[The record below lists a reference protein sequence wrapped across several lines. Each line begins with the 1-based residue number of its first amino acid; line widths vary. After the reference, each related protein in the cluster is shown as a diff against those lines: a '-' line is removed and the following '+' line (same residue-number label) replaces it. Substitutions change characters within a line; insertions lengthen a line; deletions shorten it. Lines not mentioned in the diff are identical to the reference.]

1 MTTISGPVMV
11 KGGVLNAV
19 KILDGQGAEARLIRV
34 LLPSGSSLTS
44 ESIQATIWKTQ
55 IKQLGFARCVHD
67 RCAIS
72 FLSVKGMEAHVK
84 TCKGFSNPGDYVL
97 CPGCS
102 ERFKTFSTMAKHH
115 VKAHGCSAK
124 SAPRPETVLASDE
137 IDEGAE
143 EEVIDSKAGI
153 TSRLLTVQP
162 QHSTSD
168 YVMFNNDDDDET
180 LLDNSIESR
189 EALRDR
195 IMAESRM
202 ISTARP
208 RGRPRKSVEPITKDI
223 SMSGLQYKDPF
234 DMDEPAMEL
243 DDDTSS
249 TVQYVQ
255 LQPMTDAFK
264 QAVSPETKT
273 HLKRR
278 LSVDMPSSQD
288 VVQMRT
294 MDGRLV
300 WVKKAMLSSPQNTK
314 FDRLATAPIV
324 MSRGS
329 RMSSASPPTTS
340 SNIRRISVQHTFEN
354 DLAVKE
360 AKLADYQEL
369 VMKYEQ
375 LAEQATKM
383 ALEER
388 TNQLI
393 HYEKELKR
401 RELEAKKKLAG
412 AVEVL
417 QKIKSEKHNQI
428 FDEDGNDIT
437 PQEIGDELT
446 SAVHNQ
452 SSGVEEFET
461 RDEQTS
467 VLDKNVINSSEN
479 AQNDEHL
486 DLEIILPEL
495 AESIVVQ
502 QEEIVEAVDLLDS
515 IPQNSQLET
524 SLETHSHSEITHTS
538 ESSIQVDD
546 PNEDFLVEKSFTETV
561 SPFGSDLCTVCI
573 VNIRS
578 TFWAEN
584 TWHVIGIGCFP
595 TKREKIP

>member
-1 MTTISGPVMV
+1 MTTISGPVVV
-11 KGGVLNAV
+11 KGGVLNAA
-19 KILDGQGAEARLIRV
+19 KILDGQVAEARLIRV
-34 LLPSGSSLTS
+34 LLPSGSNLTS
-44 ESIQATIWKTQ
+44 ETIQATIWKNQ

-97 CPGCS
+97 CPLCG

-124 SAPRPETVLASDE
+124 SAPRPETVLASQE

-143 EEVIDSKAGI
+143 EEVIDSNV
-153 TSRLLTVQP
+153 THRLLSVQP
-162 QHSTSD
+162 QHSSSD
-168 YVMFNNDDDDET
+168 YVMYNNDDDEES
-180 LLDNSIESR
+180 LLDNPFESR

-208 RGRPRKSVEPITKDI
+208 RGRPRKSVEPIPKDI

-234 DMDEPAMEL
+234 DMDEPEMEL
-243 DDDTSS
+243 EDDKSR

-264 QAVSPETKT
+264 QAVSPEIKT

-278 LSVDMPSSQD
+278 LSVDQPLNQD
-288 VVQMRT
+288 LVQMRT
-294 MDGRLV
+294 MDGKLV
-300 WVKKAMLSSPQNTK
+300 WVKKAILSLPPTAK
-314 FDRLATAPIV
+314 FDRLTTAPILV
-324 MSRGS
+324 PRGS
-329 RMSSASPPTTS
+329 RISSASPPTTS
-340 SNIRRISVQHTFEN
+340 SNIRHISVQHTFED

-388 TNQLI
+388 TNQLL

-401 RELEAKKKLAG
+401 REHEAKKKLAG

-417 QKIKSEKHNQI
+417 QKIQSEKHRQI

-437 PQEIGDELT
+437 PQEICDELT
-446 SAVHNQ
+446 SAVVHNQ
-452 SSGVEEFET
+452 SDSDET
-461 RDEQTS
+461 KDKETS
-467 VLDKNVINSSEN
+467 VSDTDVNNSSEN
-479 AQNDEHL
+479 EEHLHFEIVVPELADTIVVQHEEIVDAEDVFLVPTPQDSHLETNLEATSHDINSTEIAHPAESTIQNDEDLQHL
-486 DLEIILPEL
+486 
-495 AESIVVQ
+495 
-502 QEEIVEAVDLLDS
+502 
-515 IPQNSQLET
+515 
-524 SLETHSHSEITHTS
+524 
-538 ESSIQVDD
+538 DD
-546 PNEDFLVEKSFTETV
+546 PNEDFHVEKSFIETV
-561 SPFGSDLCTVCI
+561 SPFDLELRKLCSSNFIC
-573 VNIRS
+573 S
-578 TFWAEN
+578 
-584 TWHVIGIGCFP
+584 GCLQSNANFAILN
-595 TKREKIP
+595 KI